1 MGAAPACQGASATLQ
16 SAAWVCAFAPV
27 AKEGKRAV
35 ALFGVKDLVVVA
47 VGDAVMVCP
56 KDRASD
62 LKKLVSRVEQ
72 DGLHD
77 LL

>member
-1 MGAAPACQGASATLQ
+1 
-16 SAAWVCAFAPV
+16 
-27 AKEGKRAV
+27 
-35 ALFGVKDLVVVA
+35 
-47 VGDAVMVCP
+47 VCP

-62 LKKLVSRVEQ
+62 LKKLVSRVEA

>member
-1 MGAAPACQGASATLQ
+1 
-16 SAAWVCAFAPV
+16 
-27 AKEGKRAV
+27 
-35 ALFGVKDLVVVA
+35 
-47 VGDAVMVCP
+47 VMVCP

-62 LKKLVSRVEQ
+62 LKKLVSRVEA